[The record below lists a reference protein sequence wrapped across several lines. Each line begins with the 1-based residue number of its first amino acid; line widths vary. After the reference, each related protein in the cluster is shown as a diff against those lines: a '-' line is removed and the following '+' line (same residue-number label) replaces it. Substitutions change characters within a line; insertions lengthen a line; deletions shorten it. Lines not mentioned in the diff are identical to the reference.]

1 MSRSPPE
8 SFPELHLVGLEELR
22 SLDRFTLERRARA
35 CVSPVYLGGN
45 RALCRILGRLKFF
58 LDTRDEGFGAHVL
71 LDGFWEGWLT
81 TFIAHRLKP
90 GMSFVD
96 IGANFGYYT
105 LLAGDLVGPSG
116 HVAAIEPNPAAVTL
130 LTKSVAL
137 NGFNGWTKIHR
148 VAAGEGT
155 TKAARLVV
163 PLTEPKNAY
172 LTDASTSAVGEVVSV
187 PCTSA
192 DHLLQSLERVDFI
205 KVVAE
210 GSEEAIV
217 RGLRQTIERHRPDMI
232 IEFNPRR
239 CLNPRETL
247 STLLEHYGK
256 IATLETDGQLH
267 TASPETL
274 LSPGRNEDWLLFLT
288 RSE

>member
-1 MSRSPPE
+1 MSGSGE
-8 SFPELHLVGLEELR
+8 FPELHLVGLEELR
-22 SLDRFTLERRARA
+22 TLDRFTLERRARA
-35 CVSPVYLGGN
+35 CVSPVYLGEH

-90 GMSFVD
+90 GMTFVD
-96 IGANFGYYT
+96 VGANFGYYT
-105 LLAGDLVGPSG
+105 LLAGDLVGTLG
-116 HVAAIEPNPAAVTL
+116 RVVAVEPNPAAAGL
-130 LTKSVAL
+130 LSKSVL
-137 NGFNGWTKIHR
+137 INGFSGWTEIHC
-148 VAAGEGT
+148 VAASDGS
-155 TKAARLVV
+155 KQSAQLVV
-163 PLTEPKNAY
+163 PSTEPKNAY
-172 LTDASTSAVGEVVSV
+172 LTEAQTSESESIISV
-187 PCTSA
+187 PCAAA
-192 DHLLQSLERVDFI
+192 DTLLKSLERVDFI
-205 KVVAE
+205 KIDAE

-217 RGLRQTIERHRPDMI
+217 LGLRNTIERHRPDMI

-239 CLNPRETL
+239 CRNPRETL